1 MGRVDN
7 KVAIVTGGASGMG
20 RAAAILF
27 AKEGAKV
34 VVADYVTEGGEET
47 VNKIKEAGG
56 DAIFV
61 KTDVSNAADAKN
73 MVKKTVNTY
82 GKLDI
87 LFNCAG
93 LVEREIVPMHE
104 CKEEDFD
111 KVVAV
116 NLKGVF
122 LCMKYA
128 VPEMLKGGGGSI
140 VNQGSNSCIQGASNL
155 SSYSASKGGVAS
167 LSRAAAMDYIR
178 DNIRINWT
186 MPGLIA
192 TQMVTRDLL
201 KGDNEALNE
210 LLKRQPLGRFGTEEE
225 IANLVLFLASDES
238 SYITATEVRI
248 DGGMSQLFSMD
259 EVR

>member
-1 MGRVDN
+1 
-7 KVAIVTGGASGMG
+7 MG

-34 VVADYVTEGGEET
+34 VVADWVTEGGEET
-47 VNKIKEAGG
+47 VKKIKEAGG

-61 KTDVSNAADAKN
+61 KTDVSKASDVKN
-73 MVKKTVNTY
+73 MVQKTVDTY

-93 LVEREIVPMHE
+93 LVEREVVPLHE
-104 CKEEDFD
+104 TKEEDFD
-111 KVVAV
+111 KVVGV
-116 NLKGVF
+116 NFKGVF

-128 VPEMLKGGGGSI
+128 IPEMLKGGGGSI

-155 SSYSASKGGVAS
+155 CSYSGSKGGVAS
-167 LSRAAAMDYIR
+167 MSRAAAMDYIR
-178 DNIRINWT
+178 KNIRINWT
-186 MPGLIA
+186 MPGIIA
-192 TQMVTRDLL
+192 TQMVTKDLL
-201 KGDNEALNE
+201 KGDNEALE
-210 LLKRQPLGRFGTEEE
+210 GLREKQPLGRFGTEEE

-238 SYITATEVRI
+238 SYITATGVRI
-248 DGGMSQLFSMD
+248 DGGLSQLFSLG